1 MKIIRKKKERDND
14 SGPKVHFVNGQL
26 VVDEDSLVNTS
37 KDEEE
42 VSDFPIRHPGQIINQ
57 NSFRIRP
64 VRRNTWTKD
73 QTLLFYKGLRIFGSN
88 LSNINLMLKKLSRRQ
103 LRDKFKKEEKVNP
116 HLIEFALNNRLT
128 ICEFEF

>member
-1 MKIIRKKKERDND
+1 M
-14 SGPKVHFVNGQL
+14 
-26 VVDEDSLVNTS
+26 DEDSLVNTS